1 MVFQIY
7 TDYWWD
13 ICSHFQEKEKFKFLL
28 QFLKWKHTLGY
39 RVVFTQVSK
48 SNWFALLLYT
58 IGLKTS
64 RHLFILS
71 EVKPKQTETLSHSFS
86 YVSHQLRVITSSF
99 DWFIG
104 FIQLQVQ
111 PKLIILLWLV
121 STCFPAL
128 RVSYMLLL
136 RVLIGSL
143 DCLCPLW
150 LARVEITLFLV
161 LRHSL
166 KTAIT
171 HTQILLLGF
180 RLNSRIPVHL
190 FASHWIRKATIVRV
204 FLIKINVS
212 HKMMLL

>member
-28 QFLKWKHTLGY
+28 QFPKWKHTLGY
-39 RVVFTQVSK
+39 RAVFTQVSK

-64 RHLFILS
+64 RHLNQNKSRLFRTRFHAFRI
-71 EVKPKQTETLSHSFS
+71 T
-86 YVSHQLRVITSSF
+86 RVITSSF

-121 STCFPAL
+121 STYFPAL
-128 RVSYMLLL
+128 RVSYMLL
-136 RVLIGSL
+136 RRILIGSL
-143 DCLCPLW
+143 DCLCPMW

-161 LRHSL
+161 LG
-166 KTAIT
+166 T
-171 HTQILLLGF
+171 HWKPL
-180 RLNSRIPVHL
+180 
-190 FASHWIRKATIVRV
+190 
-204 FLIKINVS
+204 
-212 HKMMLL
+212 